1 MGTRTADCS
10 MTGSAMSLEIL
21 KEQSSLFS
29 SGCCLQTPKQ
39 RWSERLPEP
48 WQEKTEA
55 QHGGGDG

>member
-39 RWSERLPEP
+39 RWSERLPIPGSDNE
-48 WQEKTEA
+48 T
-55 QHGGGDG
+55 HYGGADG